1 MVRMVVVRQVFCLM
15 VRVEVF
21 VFVEWKQVWALSVV
35 IVVVFGEW
43 VVVVKE
49 LEMLL
54 FVMVVRVWVREL
66 D

>member
-21 VFVEWKQVWALSVV
+21 VFVERKQVWALSVV

>member
-21 VFVEWKQVWALSVV
+21 VFVEWKQVWALSMV
-35 IVVVFGEW
+35 IMVVFGEW